1 LLGFVIVIGGLSVI
15 SYLTT
20 QYDPQS
26 CEDVIKHERE
36 SLEAA
41 CSDMYLELGS
51 DSPEECVNDQMAM
64 FDHRRACNMLN
75 KP

>member
-1 LLGFVIVIGGLSVI
+1 MIIIGGLSVI

-26 CEDVIKHERE
+26 CEDIIKHERE

-41 CSDMYLELGS
+41 CPEMYLEWGS
-51 DSPEECVNDQMAM
+51 NSPEECVNDKMAI